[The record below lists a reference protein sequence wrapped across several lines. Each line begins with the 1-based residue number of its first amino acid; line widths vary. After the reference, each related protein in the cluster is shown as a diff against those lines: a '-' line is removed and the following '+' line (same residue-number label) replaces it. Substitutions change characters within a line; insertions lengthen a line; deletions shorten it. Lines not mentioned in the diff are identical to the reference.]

1 MACPHAL
8 PRRAVLA
15 GALVLPLAPGL
26 ARAAPMSLVFAVFR
40 NGAHI
45 GEHRIGFT
53 VDGDALTAATQVEMT
68 VRLGPVPVFRYRHQA
83 LERRAGATLARLE
96 TSTLTNGKAEHVTAE
111 KTRGGIAVE
120 GPSGRALLAADAN
133 PLTHWNP
140 RAFEGPLFHPQTGKL
155 LKVQTRRIA
164 PGRWTIRGDV
174 EMDDTYDEAGAW
186 LSARARADDGST
198 VEYRR
203 L

>member
-1 MACPHAL
+1 MACLFAPS
-8 PRRAVLA
+8 RRSLLVA
-15 GALVLPLAPGL
+15 GLILPLAPGL
-26 ARAAPMSLVFAVFR
+26 AGAAPTALTFAVFR
-40 NGAHI
+40 NGVHI

-53 VDGDALTAATQVEMT
+53 GDGDVLTAATQVEMT
-68 VRLGPVPVFRYRHQA
+68 VKLGPVPVFRYRHRA
-83 LERRAGATLARLE
+83 LERRAGLVLVRLE
-96 TSTLTNGKAEHVTAE
+96 TSTVTNGKAEHVTAE
-111 KTRGGIAVE
+111 KAGGGIAVE

-140 RAFEGPLFHPQTGKL
+140 KAFEGPLFHPQTGKL
-155 LKVQTRRIA
+155 LKVQTRRVA

-174 EMDDTYDEAGAW
+174 EMDDAYDEGGAW

-198 VEYRR
+198 IEYRR